1 MMELIKKYQSAWTL
15 AFAIVGLAALVL
27 PLLGWNM
34 RLAFWLPIAV
44 VCLLIA
50 IAFARQRT
58 GLLWALLLVATFLP
72 WGKQFDLG
80 TPIARHVFIPTYV
93 ADIFLAILLLWTVW
107 DILRQK
113 MSWRFSWVDA
123 GFALCVGATLASWY
137 NAPDT
142 AAVWGRV
149 VEWGRAWLCFSIARL
164 RLGDEVEQK
173 WFVNSVLILLVLNG
187 LFVLFSAIT
196 GNNFGFW
203 DKPGGGI
210 LVLFAGRMA
219 LYRAGSTVEPNVI
232 SQIASLWLP
241 LVVAGLFIAHKR
253 NLLIW
258 LALAGCVAALLLS
271 FSRAGWLTA
280 VAGVGLVSF
289 LGIMA
294 KPLTST
300 RKIVTVIVFTLLLL
314 AVVSA
319 GIFIVGELS
328 ESSVTSAVS
337 RLGMS
342 QTALKMWNDHPL
354 LGIGAGN
361 YLDLVL
367 IYTPVTALFFPVHD
381 LYLET
386 LAETGL
392 LGICA
397 LAVLIFTLMIP
408 TAIRANRLLR
418 GGGWMTAAV
427 WCGLVGMWLRLAVTM
442 SFHDPTVLSHLFLA
456 GGLVMALCYSQ
467 AGGKEKV
474 KP

>member
-1 MMELIKKYQSAWTL
+1 MIKTIKEYRPVWTL
-15 AFAIVGLAALVL
+15 AFAICGLATLAL

-44 VCLLIA
+44 VCLLIG
-50 IAFARQRT
+50 ITFAPQRS
-58 GLLWALLLVATFLP
+58 GLIWALLLTATFLP
-72 WGKQFDLG
+72 WGKQFSLG
-80 TPIARHVFIPTYV
+80 TPLARPLFIPTYI
-93 ADIFLAILLLWTVW
+93 ADIFLAILIMLTLWDVFSK
-107 DILRQK
+107 R

-123 GFALCVGATLASWY
+123 GFALCMGATLASWY
-137 NAPDT
+137 NAPDSP
-142 AAVWGRV
+142 AVWGRIA
-149 VEWGRAWLCFSIARL
+149 EWGRAWLCFTIARI
-164 RLGDEVEQK
+164 RLSADAEQK
-173 WFVNSVLILLVLNG
+173 WFVNSILILLVLNG
-187 LFVLFSAIT
+187 IFVIFSAIT

-210 LVLFAGRMA
+210 LVLFEGRMA

-232 SQIASLWLP
+232 SQIASLWLAF
-241 LVVAGLFIAHKR
+241 VVAGMIIAGRRKPVF
-253 NLLIW
+253 W
-258 LALAGCVAALLLS
+258 LALAGCVVALLLS

-280 VAGVGLVSF
+280 VAGVGLISF
-289 LGIMA
+289 MGIMT

-300 RKIVTVIVFTLLLL
+300 RRIVTVAGFILLLL
-314 AVVSA
+314 VIVGA
-319 GIFIVGELS
+319 GIYIVGELS

-342 QTALKMWNDHPL
+342 QTAIKMWNDHPL

-367 IYTPVTALFFPVHD
+367 VYTPVTAMFVPVHN

-392 LGICA
+392 IGISA
-397 LAVLIFTLMIP
+397 LALVILVLMVP
-408 TAIRANRLLR
+408 TAIRANYLFKR
-418 GGGWMTAAV
+418 GGWMAAGI

-456 GGLVMALCYSQ
+456 GGFLLALCYPRR
-467 AGGKEKV
+467 AEKD
-474 KP
+474 KG